1 MTVVSV
7 LSLDVRPG
15 AEDEL
20 VRAFAELAVFDH
32 ARRSGGFRGGRL
44 LRPAAGGEPFL
55 VVAEWDDADAYR
67 GWLDNPVRAELAARL
82 DALVAGPPQAGFVY
96 SDVSLAHVAERPAPA
111 TLAASGRDSGRA
123 ERKLRGAFAA
133 SLTPLRDGGN
143 ALDEAAIG
151 PLVDFLVTGGV
162 DGVLALGT
170 TGEGILFSQRER
182 RVAARGYVAA
192 AAGRV
197 PVIVHCGAQTTA
209 ETVALAADAAEGGA
223 AAVAVIGPPYFPLD
237 ERALLEHFTAAAAA
251 CAPLPFFVYE
261 FAARSGYDVPPT
273 VIERLRDRAPNLAG
287 LKVSDTPWERF
298 EPYLIEG
305 LDVFVGPEALIHRG
319 IDRGAVGA
327 VSGLPPTVT
336 QAVARL
342 VEAPTAEAAA
352 ELGRLRATV
361 QSFPFHAAQKFIV
374 ARRGVP
380 VLEDVRAPL
389 RGLDDSERAELAAL
403 VDRLDGRPGSRGRPL
418 AETDARSHAARAGDL
433 SGGSR

>member
-7 LSLDVRPG
+7 LALEVRPG

-44 LRPAAGGEPFL
+44 LRPAADGETFL
-55 VVAEWDDADAYR
+55 VVSEWDDADAYR
-67 GWLDNPVRAELAARL
+67 GWLDNPVRAELAGRL
-82 DALVAGPPQAGFVY
+82 DALVAGPPGAGVVY
-96 SDVSLAHVAERPAPA
+96 SDVSLAHAAEPPARAQRMAFERESRPAD
-111 TLAASGRDSGRA
+111 TR
-123 ERKLRGAFAA
+123 LRGAFAA
-133 SLTPLRDGGN
+133 SLTPLRDGGS

-170 TGEGILFSQRER
+170 TGEGILLSQHER
-182 RVAARGYVAA
+182 RTAARGYVAA
-192 AAGRV
+192 AAGRL

-209 ETVALAADAAEGGA
+209 ETVALAADAAEAGA

-237 ERALLEHFTAAAAA
+237 ERALLEHFAAAAAA

-261 FAARSGYDVPPT
+261 FAARSGYDVPT
-273 VIERLRDRAPNLAG
+273 AVIERLRERAPNLAG

-305 LDVFVGPEALIHRG
+305 LDIFVGPEALIHRG
-319 IDRGAVGA
+319 IERGAVGA
-327 VSGLPPTVT
+327 VSGLAASFPE
-336 QAVARL
+336 AVARL
-342 VEAPTAEAAA
+342 VAAPTAEAAA
-352 ELGRLRATV
+352 ELGQLRATV

-380 VLEDVRAPL
+380 MLEDVRAPL
-389 RGLDDSERAELAAL
+389 RALDDGERAELAAL
-403 VDRLDGRPGSRGRPL
+403 VEPLDGREPRRRPL
-418 AETDARSHAARAGDL
+418 AETDPLPRAAPVGDVPR
-433 SGGSR
+433 GSQ